1 MGNDWLNDAVQ
12 GATGNVTPYTEF
24 EQTLFETFQ
33 KFRDNGY
40 PDMIIMSMVCDFTK
54 MPMTI
59 PTVFDKWRSQ
69 Q

>member
-1 MGNDWLNDAVQ
+1 MEKDWLDDAINS
-12 GATGNVTPYTEF
+12 ATGNIAPYDEF
-24 EQTLFETFQ
+24 EAALFDTFQ

-40 PDMIIMSMVCDFTK
+40 PDMTIVSMVCDFTK

-59 PTVFDKWRSQ
+59 PAMFDKWRSQ